1 MLAFYLLGQY
11 APDLCTA
18 AGTAAVTGEAT
29 AATAATAAAG
39 EAASAAA
46 GEAAAA
52 AGAGG
57 GAGAAAAADTADKLT
72 PAEVARFKSRCQSA
86 VRRYW
91 GDGKGGYDSDP
102 GGWTGGR
109 MRAWTGGWVYGCVR
123 AWTGAW

>member
-11 APDLCTA
+11 APVLCSA

-29 AATAATAAAG
+29 AATAATNAAAG
-39 EAASAAA
+39 KAA
-46 GEAAAA
+46 EV

-57 GAGAAAAADTADKLT
+57 GADTAAAAANKLT

-102 GGWTGGR
+102 GG
-109 MRAWTGGWVYGCVR
+109 
-123 AWTGAW
+123 